1 MSDAT
6 SQELPVRPYE
16 LDEASLEL
24 PQILKDKTVH
34 VFALNDD
41 GPNEFNL
48 VVSRAEAQTD
58 DTLDEF
64 AERLSAELKKALPKF
79 QLKRRQ
85 EATVDGSPAVELFYQ
100 WSNNGIAMQQ
110 RQTITLVQAAHAP
123 VPQALMVA
131 GTCMHAFT
139 EHWHGVYDR
148 ALASMKVRR
157 PWPPVAIGEAANDE
171 GPSAEAEPPLVLMPC
186 AFALSRNHTLHVF
199 ASLEEIPAHVGAL
212 EVEEGLWKFYD
223 QDGHPAEV
231 LWQQPNRRG
240 LLRAEPGRFLL
251 RRAGA
256 DHALAPLG
264 SRLATIERVQGLMN
278 SLAELQNHLEAAAS
292 ERVNA

>member
-6 SQELPVRPYE
+6 SQDLPVRPYE
-16 LDEASLEL
+16 LDEATLEL
-24 PQILKDKTVH
+24 PQIFKDKTVH

-48 VVSRAEAQTD
+48 VVSRAEAQAG

-85 EATVDGSPAVELFYQ
+85 EASVDSAPAVELFYQ

-131 GTCMHAFT
+131 GTCMNAFT

-148 ALASMKVRR
+148 VLASVKVRR
-157 PWPPVAIGEAANDE
+157 PWPPVAVSEAANDE
-171 GPSAEAEPPLVLMPC
+171 GPSAAEPPVILMPC

-199 ASLEEIPAHVGAL
+199 GSLEEIPAQVDAL
-212 EVEEGLWKFYD
+212 EVEDGVWKFYD

-251 RRAGA
+251 RRAEA
-256 DHALAPLG
+256 EHTLAPLR
-264 SRLATIERVQGLMN
+264 SRLATIERVQGLMH
-278 SLAELQNHLEAAAS
+278 SLPELQSHLEVAAKGRTHA
-292 ERVNA
+292 